1 MFRSI
6 NGHIVFR
13 CVLVTLL
20 LVFTP
25 LPNRAGTLVQFRTVF
40 GDIEVELY
48 NQDKPVT
55 VQNFIQYVQSRRYAN
70 EFSHRLIPAFV
81 LQGGGFTLSNNV
93 ISAIPT
99 YPPITNEFGVGER
112 FSNVY
117 GTIAMAKLGGDTNS
131 ATSQWFFNLTNNAF
145 LDAPD
150 TNNFFVVFGH
160 VIQGTNI
167 LNLFNQFK
175 NWTGNPAPAP
185 TNLVLNGYYAS
196 PLNTLPVLSSNFP
209 PTASSFVFIDITLLQ
224 VAIQPV
230 AGGREISWN
239 SAAGNDQH
247 RRVHDESAAGRP
259 GTRCPAQRH
268 WLPDG
273 RCGHRRQSESIL
285 PGARSQLSIQ
295 SRLQL
300 IQGFGAMAQSVF
312 HVLAQFRKGLFKSI
326 RDKQR
331 VIAETVL
338 AARRKDDFSFAR
350 AVKNP

>member
-1 MFRSI
+1 MLRSI

-48 NQDKPVT
+48 DQDKPVT
-55 VQNFIQYVQSRRYAN
+55 VQNFIQYVQSGRYAN
-70 EFSHRLIPAFV
+70 EFSHRLVPAFV

-117 GTIAMAKLGGDTNS
+117 GTIAMAKLGSDTNS

-160 VIQGTNI
+160 VIQGTNV
-167 LNLFNQFK
+167 LNLFNSFQTY
-175 NWTGNPAPAP
+175 TGTQQSNVVANLSANYGQNFASCPLLHPSLAT
-185 TNLVLNGYYAS
+185 TN
-196 PLNTLPVLSSNFP
+196 
-209 PTASSFVFIDITLLQ
+209 FVFIDISLLQ
-224 VAIQPV
+224 VSIQPV
-230 AGGREISWN
+230 SGGREISWN
-239 SAAGNDQH
+239 SAAGVTNLVEFTTNLPPDWNTLSSTNGNGS
-247 RRVHDESAAGRP
+247 RMAVVDSSADPKRFYRV
-259 GTRCPAQRH
+259 
-268 WLPDG
+268 
-273 RCGHRRQSESIL
+273 
-285 PGARSQLSIQ
+285 
-295 SRLQL
+295 
-300 IQGFGAMAQSVF
+300 
-312 HVLAQFRKGLFKSI
+312 
-326 RDKQR
+326 R
-331 VIAETVL
+331 VT
-338 AARRKDDFSFAR
+338 
-350 AVKNP
+350 N